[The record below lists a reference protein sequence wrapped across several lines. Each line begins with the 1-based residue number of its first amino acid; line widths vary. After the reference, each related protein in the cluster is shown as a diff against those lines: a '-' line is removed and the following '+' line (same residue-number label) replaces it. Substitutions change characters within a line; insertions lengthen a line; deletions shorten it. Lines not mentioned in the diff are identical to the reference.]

1 MEHSAEMG
9 KIKVNILMTFKIT
22 QTEQKLVM
30 ELLSLTLKIIAVTHF
45 TFLWTECLQEYLPGD
60 IKNQ

>member
-45 TFLWTECLQEYLPGD
+45 TFL
-60 IKNQ
+60 

>member
-1 MEHSAEMG
+1 
-9 KIKVNILMTFKIT
+9 MTFKIT